1 ILTDD
6 SYVLAISENGYGKA
20 TEASQYAIRRRGG
33 KGVKTFKITERNGS
47 LVGLS
52 TIIGDEDIL
61 LITNEGIIIRFEA
74 NDISRTGRDTQG
86 VRLMR
91 LDEEQFISTLCI
103 VDPTDEE
110 DSETASLENEVEF
123 DEEESKRPTEVDELI
138 KRAEEDLNDDL
149 NDSEEE

>member
-1 ILTDD
+1 MGRNATGVRGINLREGDYVIGVGMLSEE

-20 TEASQYAIRRRGG
+20 TEASQYAIRKRGG

-52 TIIGDEDIL
+52 TILGDEDIL

-86 VRLMR
+86 EIGR
-91 LDEEQFISTLCI
+91 
-103 VDPTDEE
+103 
-110 DSETASLENEVEF
+110 
-123 DEEESKRPTEVDELI
+123 
-138 KRAEEDLNDDL
+138 
-149 NDSEEE
+149 